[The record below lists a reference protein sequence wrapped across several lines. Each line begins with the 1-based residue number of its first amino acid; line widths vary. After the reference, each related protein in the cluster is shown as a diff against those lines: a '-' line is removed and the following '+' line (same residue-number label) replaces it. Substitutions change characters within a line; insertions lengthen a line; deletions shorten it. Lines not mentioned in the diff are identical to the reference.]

1 MSNSN
6 LIRRVA
12 IRSVIYLVSIT
23 ALSAFAAWFFT
34 KPWFFPVLL
43 GLLVLTMV
51 VGVAYEQE
59 RERSQ

>member
-1 MSNSN
+1 MINSN

-12 IRSVIYLVSIT
+12 IRSVIYLLSIT
-23 ALSAFAAWFFT
+23 ALSAFAVWFFT

-43 GLLVLTMV
+43 GALFLILV
-51 VGVAYEQE
+51 VGVAFEQE